1 MARTW
6 VAILASGVAVAV
18 LAVLIIG
25 SRPVSVLEFNTYYQ
39 GLGNL
44 DQSLANYESL
54 LEQLAA
60 ARRDGRPPGSGV
72 SLMRERL
79 EKTRAGLAGSADFDQ
94 SNPEWQA
101 YGAELKKVLDLSGQ
115 ALIYQSVIGSA
126 LQEIRDDGPREVQKL
141 KAAGWEVESQ
151 KFYRILISSIALG
164 TPGSR
169 PQTTMVSEAL
179 DELEKSDQLLS
190 TSFLSLVDAIR
201 NVLRDSEKADANW
214 QALSSTE
221 FAQVSRTMRNSLS
234 SLHAERMRKVE
245 NSRILLSIF
254 SVALFG
260 GLGLLG
266 YRLQNSFR
274 EIADVNEQ
282 LINAN
287 EFLEK
292 RVAKRTSDLT
302 KAFDDLKESQ
312 VQLVQA
318 EKMSSLGQLVAGI
331 SHEINTPLLYLHSN
345 QTLIKETL
353 GRIDSFVDLCYKKLI
368 PRAHPNDAKDVIKK
382 RYVEGLV
389 ELKNTFVDHEI
400 REEIAEIKSL
410 TEDNLEGLNEL
421 TELAQGLKDF
431 SRLDRAPIEDFDVND
446 GIERTLLIAK
456 HMLKDRVRIVRQMH
470 DVPMVSCSPSQ
481 INQIFLNLLTNAAQA
496 IEGEGEIA
504 ITTSADVDHVRIVFA
519 DNGCGIP
526 ENLLGK
532 VRDPFFTTK
541 EVGKGTGLGL
551 SIVEEILS
559 SHKGHLDIKS
569 EVGKGSRF
577 TVLLPHKM
585 SVAARAAAADETKA
599 KSESQTVDDDA
610 TAQTADDDVIELTV

>member
-1 MARTW
+1 
-6 VAILASGVAVAV
+6 
-18 LAVLIIG
+18 
-25 SRPVSVLEFNTYYQ
+25 
-39 GLGNL
+39 
-44 DQSLANYESL
+44 
-54 LEQLAA
+54 
-60 ARRDGRPPGSGV
+60 
-72 SLMRERL
+72 RERL
-79 EKTRAGLAGSADFDQ
+79 GKVHGEQTKEATAAQ
-94 SNPEWQA
+94 QNPQAQA
-101 YGAELKKVLDLSGQ
+101 YSNELKKVLDLSAQ
-115 ALIYQSVIGSA
+115 ALAQQTVIGIA
-126 LQEIRDDGPREVQKL
+126 LQEIRDDGPKEVQKL
-141 KAAGWEVESQ
+141 KAAGYDIDSQ
-151 KFYRILISSIALG
+151 KFYKILISTIALG

-169 PQTTMVSEAL
+169 PDEAL
-179 DELEKSDQLLS
+179 IASALDQLEQNDKLLS

-201 NVLRDSEKADANW
+201 NVLSNRGQSDSTW
-214 QALSSTE
+214 QQLSTTE
-221 FAQVSRTMRNSLS
+221 FSQATRAMRNSLS
-234 SLHAERMRKVE
+234 KDHAQRMRAVE

-274 EIADVNEQ
+274 EVADVNEQ
-282 LINAN
+282 LLHAN

-331 SHEINTPLLYLHSN
+331 SHEINTPLLYLQSN

-353 GRIDSFVDLCYKKLI
+353 ARVDVFVNLCYKKLI
-368 PRAHPNDAKDVIKK
+368 PRARPDDDKETVKK
-382 RYVEGLV
+382 RYVTGLV
-389 ELKNTFVDHEI
+389 ELKNSFIQQEI

-446 GIERTLLIAK
+446 GIDRTLLIAK
-456 HMLKDRVRIVRQMH
+456 NMLKDKVKIVRHMH
-470 DVPMVSCSPSQ
+470 DVPLVSCSPSQ
-481 INQIFLNLLTNAAQA
+481 INQIFLNLMTNAAQA
-496 IEGEGEIA
+496 IENDGEIV
-504 ITTSADVDHVRIVFA
+504 ITTSADVDNVKIEFA

-526 ENLLGK
+526 ENLIAK

-559 SHKGHLDIKS
+559 SHKGRLEIES
-569 EVGKGSRF
+569 EVGQGSTF
-577 TVLLPHKM
+577 TIFLPHKM
-585 SVAARAAAADETKA
+585 SASAHESDAPSTDMPAEQTGPDQPEASSPKPKAETP
-599 KSESQTVDDDA
+599 VDDNI
-610 TAQTADDDVIELTV
+610 IELTV